1 MTSKAA
7 RVDTIDDVSGQ
18 DRLEFNILGCGSS
31 GGVPR
36 IGNNWGSCDPNNSRN
51 RRRRCSLLVER
62 TGLNG
67 KTSVVID
74 TGADFREQMLTTNVS
89 DVDAVLYTHPHA
101 DHIHG
106 IDDLRVMAIAL
117 RRRIDVYMD
126 DQTEERLHHSFGY
139 CFESPPGSNYP
150 PILNGHHID
159 PVQPVVI
166 DGAGGPISAMPIMQD
181 HGEMHSLG
189 FRINDIVYS
198 SDVKDFP
205 RDSLH
210 LLEDIDIWI
219 LDALRLTPHPSHFSL
234 DDALEWIERIKPKRA
249 ILTNMHVD
257 LDYETL
263 CNTLPDTVVPAYDG
277 MTILIRDGGTPEIS
291 G

>member
-1 MTSKAA
+1 MT
-7 RVDTIDDVSGQ
+7 VDDSTLTTDSLEPIQ
-18 DRLEFNILGCGSS
+18 DRHEFVILGCGSS

-36 IGNNWGSCDPNNSRN
+36 IGNNWGSCDPDNPKN
-51 RRRRCSLLVER
+51 RRRRCALLVR
-62 TGLNG
+62 RVGPNG
-67 KTSVVID
+67 TTTIVID
-74 TGADFREQMLTTNVS
+74 TGADFREQMLTAGVS

-106 IDDLRVMAIAL
+106 VDDLRVLAITL

-126 DQTEERLHHSFGY
+126 DQTSERMHHSFGY
-139 CFESPPGSNYP
+139 CFEKPPGSNYP
-150 PILNGHHID
+150 PILNAHHID
-159 PVQPVVI
+159 PRKPVVI
-166 DGAGGPISAMPIMQD
+166 DGAGGPITAVPVLQN

-189 FRINDIVYS
+189 FRINGLVYS

-205 RDSLH
+205 GDSRH

-234 DDALEWIERIKPKRA
+234 EDSLAWIERIEPKRT

-257 LDYETL
+257 LDYDTL
-263 CNTLPDTVVPAYDG
+263 MRTLPENVVPAYDG
-277 MTILIRDGGTPEIS
+277 MTLSVETIAGT
-291 G
+291 